1 MPKKA
6 PKKVHSQTSP
16 EYGEL
21 IQFLGKK
28 FDGIDKKFDGIDKRF
43 TLIDKRFTLID
54 KRFVQVNAKLDQKVD
69 KIDLEELLKSKADKS
84 DIDKVMNVLDEL
96 MGKFDDQRTEQIMIR
111 HDLDRHERWHKQ
123 TAEKIGLKLEP

>member
-1 MPKKA
+1 MPKRV

-28 FDGIDKKFDGIDKRF
+28 FDGLDKKFA
-43 TLIDKRFTLID
+43 
-54 KRFVQVNAKLDQKVD
+54 QVNARLDQKVD

-84 DIDKVMNVLDEL
+84 DIDRVMNVLDEL
-96 MGKFDDQRTEQIMIR
+96 MGKFDDQRTEQVMMR